1 MIEVVNYILI
11 IKYLMKTDKA
21 KVPLIPTSKPSPAVM
36 SLDRPAHPFSM
47 HLYVAIPRE
56 VSFGG

>member
-11 IKYLMKTDKA
+11 IKYLMKTDK
-21 KVPLIPTSKPSPAVM
+21 VPLIPTSKSSPAVM
-36 SLDRPAHPFSM
+36 SSDCPAHPFSM
-47 HLYVAIPRE
+47 HLYVATPRE